1 MWNSNFVAQTP
12 SIHSTPRS
20 VSLDSRRGSD
30 YDSDRSSET
39 AGDGELATHN
49 GTVPL
54 LWQQR
59 QDRLAQKLGNST
71 TTPQAAEIPQAR
83 NVQLPSLG
91 DISDS
96 ETQSQSQASTRGGE
110 QDFGYLEKTPTMLE
124 PRRHLESD
132 VDYPDS
138 EYDEEPPRVVGPLE
152 KQLSALMSKLVF
164 MESEN
169 PTISVTPEEYES
181 LQDRVKTL
189 EAENQRWKER
199 YEAIFALRDEDVANL
214 VKVRGLLADERHK
227 HAEMRKLRDDD
238 IGNLIKVRG
247 KLADS
252 TRKLD
257 ELEKTGGSTPSKR
270 PRSITHERRNT
281 ADLFQAAKTAALEH
295 RALELEKANE
305 DLTRQL
311 ASAGPAGKNSEE
323 VTHLQNTIH
332 NLKARLK
339 QKDDGDPFGTNPPRT
354 GNNNVV
360 PADWNRIQAMLEEN
374 ARYREK
380 MGGRVQQ
387 LRAEKETLQKEL
399 NRKDDENAD
408 LEVRLERFE
417 REVSTGSGRGSGLL
431 R

>member
-1 MWNSNFVAQTP
+1 MWNANFVAQTP

-20 VSLDSRRGSD
+20 VSFNSRRGSD

-39 AGDGELATHN
+39 AGDGELTAHN

-54 LWQQR
+54 LWQHR
-59 QDRLAQKLGNST
+59 QDRLAQKLGNPT
-71 TTPQAAEIPQAR
+71 TAPQVADAHPQTLD
-83 NVQLPSLG
+83 VQIPSLG
-91 DISDS
+91 DISES
-96 ETQSQSQASTRGGE
+96 ETRSQSQASTRGGE
-110 QDFGYLEKTPTMLE
+110 QDFEYFEKTPTMPE

-132 VDYPDS
+132 VDYPGS
-138 EYDEEPPRVVGPLE
+138 EYSEEPPRVAGPLE
-152 KQLSALMSKLVF
+152 KQLSALMSKIVF

-214 VKVRGLLADERHK
+214 IKVRGLLADERHK
-227 HAEMRKLRDDD
+227 HAAMRKLRDDD
-238 IGNLIKVRG
+238 IGNLIKIRG
-247 KLADS
+247 KLAEVN
-252 TRKLD
+252 RKQD
-257 ELEKTGGSTPSKR
+257 GSEGTGGLTPSRR

-281 ADLFQAAKTAALEH
+281 ADLFQAAKTAALEQ
-295 RALELEKANE
+295 RALALEKANE
-305 DLTRQL
+305 DLTSQL
-311 ASAGPAGKNSEE
+311 ASTSSAGKHTEE
-323 VTHLQNTIH
+323 VTRLQNTVH
-332 NLKARLK
+332 NLKARLN
-339 QKDDGDPFGTNPPRT
+339 QKEGEDPFGANPSRNA
-354 GNNNVV
+354 NNNVV

-387 LRAEKETLQKEL
+387 LRTEKETLQKEL

-408 LEVRLERFE
+408 LEARLERFE
-417 REVSTGSGRGSGLL
+417 RDVSTGSGRGLL

>member
-20 VSLDSRRGSD
+20 VSFSSRRESD

-39 AGDGELATHN
+39 AGDGELTTHN
-49 GTVPL
+49 GTAPF

-59 QDRLAQKLGNST
+59 QDRLAQKLGNPIA
-71 TTPQAAEIPQAR
+71 TPQATEIPKAL

-96 ETQSQSQASTRGGE
+96 ETRSQSQASTRGGGLNF
-110 QDFGYLEKTPTMLE
+110 DYPEKTPTMFE
-124 PRRHLESD
+124 PRRRLESD

-138 EYDEEPPRVVGPLE
+138 EYYEEPPRVVGPLE
-152 KQLSALMSKLVF
+152 RQLSALMSKLVF

-169 PTISVTPEEYES
+169 PTISVTPEEYDS

-189 EAENQRWKER
+189 EAENNRWRER
-199 YEAIFALRDEDVANL
+199 YEAIFALRDEDVSNL
-214 VKVRGLLADERHK
+214 IKVRGLLAAERHK

-238 IGNLIKVRG
+238 IGNLIKTRG

-257 ELEKTGGSTPSKR
+257 ELEKTGGLTPSIR
-270 PRSITHERRNT
+270 PRSITLERRNT
-281 ADLFQAAKTAALEH
+281 ADLFQAAKTAALEQ

-311 ASAGPAGKNSEE
+311 ASASPAGDE

-339 QKDDGDPFGTNPPRT
+339 QKEDGDPFGTNPSRT
-354 GNNNVV
+354 TNNNVIPV
-360 PADWNRIQAMLEEN
+360 DWNRVQAMLEEN

-380 MGGRVQQ
+380 MGRRVQQ

-399 NRKDDENAD
+399 NGKDDENAD
-408 LEVRLERFE
+408 LEVRLGRFE
-417 REVSTGSGRGSGLL
+417 RVVGVGSGRISGLL
-431 R
+431 P